1 MSQSAMKTGT
11 TECLVQW
18 SDELS
23 VGIEEIDNQH
33 KILVDL
39 LNDLHRAIVEHHGS
53 EAAHRILAELLEYT
67 RIHFAVEESLMRIM
81 GYPDY
86 EEHKHHHEL
95 LLNEVR
101 LLGRKLAEG
110 KKSVNFELL
119 HFLKMWLT
127 KHIMEE
133 DMQYTP
139 FFLSKGVQQSYEKR
153 SWVGKFWDNLQHR

>member
-1 MSQSAMKTGT
+1 MSQLAANT
-11 TECLVQW
+11 TEDLVQW

-33 KILVDL
+33 RILVDL
-39 LNDLHRAIVEHHGS
+39 LNELHRAIVEHRGS

-67 RIHFAVEESLMRIM
+67 RIHFAVEESLMRIL

-95 LLNEVR
+95 LINEVQE
-101 LLGRKLAEG
+101 LSQKLEAG

-133 DMQYTP
+133 DRQYTSH
-139 FFLSKGVQQSYEKR
+139 FLAKGVQQSYEKR
-153 SWVGKFWDNLQHR
+153 SWVGKFWDSLHHK

>member
-1 MSQSAMKTGT
+1 MSRLAVNTI
-11 TECLVQW
+11 EDLVQW

-33 KILVDL
+33 RILVDL
-39 LNDLHRAIVEHHGS
+39 LNELHRAIVEHRGS
-53 EAAHRILAELLEYT
+53 EAAHRILGELLEYT
-67 RIHFAVEESLMRIM
+67 RIHFAVEESLMRIL
-81 GYPDY
+81 GYPEY

-95 LLNEVR
+95 LLNEVQE
-101 LLGRKLAEG
+101 LSQKLEAG

-133 DMQYTP
+133 DRQYTSH
-139 FFLSKGVQQSYEKR
+139 FLAKGVQQSYAKR
-153 SWVGKFWDNLQHR
+153 SWVGKFWDSLHHK

>member
-1 MSQSAMKTGT
+1 MSKQAVRMGAS
-11 TECLVQW
+11 EDLVIW

-23 VGIEEIDNQH
+23 VGIEEIDSQH
-33 KILVDL
+33 KVLVDL
-39 LNDLHRAIVEHHGS
+39 LNELHRAIVGHHGS

-67 RIHFAVEESLMRIM
+67 RIHFAVEESLMRIL

-101 LLGRKLAEG
+101 MLSRKLAEG

-127 KHIMEE
+127 RHIMEE
-133 DMQYTP
+133 DQQYTP
-139 FFLSKGVQQSYEKR
+139 FFLSKGVQQSHAKR
-153 SWVGKFWDNLQHR
+153 SWVGKFWGSLHHK

>member
-1 MSQSAMKTGT
+1 MSQLAVNT
-11 TECLVQW
+11 TEDLVQW

-33 KILVDL
+33 RILVDL
-39 LNDLHRAIVEHHGS
+39 LNELHRAIVEHRGS

-67 RIHFAVEESLMRIM
+67 RIHFAVEESLMRIL

-95 LLNEVR
+95 LINEVQE
-101 LLGRKLAEG
+101 LSQKLEAG

-133 DMQYTP
+133 DRQYTSH
-139 FFLSKGVQQSYEKR
+139 FLARGVQQSYEKR
-153 SWVGKFWDNLQHR
+153 SWVGKFWDSLHHK

>member
-1 MSQSAMKTGT
+1 MSQLAANT
-11 TECLVQW
+11 TEDLVQW

-33 KILVDL
+33 RILVDL
-39 LNDLHRAIVEHHGS
+39 LNELHRAIVEHRGS

-67 RIHFAVEESLMRIM
+67 RIHFAVEESLMRIL

-86 EEHKHHHEL
+86 EEHRHHHEL
-95 LLNEVR
+95 LINEVQE
-101 LLGRKLAEG
+101 LSQKLEAG

-133 DMQYTP
+133 DRQYTSH
-139 FFLSKGVQQSYEKR
+139 FLAKGVQQSYEKR
-153 SWVGKFWDNLQHR
+153 SWVGKFWDSLHHK

>member
-1 MSQSAMKTGT
+1 MSQQAVSMHSA
-11 TECLVQW
+11 EDLVEW
-18 SDELS
+18 SEELS
-23 VGIEEIDNQH
+23 VGIEEIDSQH
-33 KILVDL
+33 RVLVDL

-53 EAAHRILAELLEYT
+53 EASQRILAELLEYT
-67 RIHFAVEESLMRIM
+67 RIHFAVEESLMRIL

-95 LLNEVR
+95 LLNEVHT
-101 LLGRKLAEG
+101 LSQKLAEG

-133 DMQYTP
+133 DRQYTSH
-139 FFLSKGVQQSYEKR
+139 FISRGVQQSYEKH
-153 SWVGKFWDNLQHR
+153 SWMDKFWNSLQHK

>member
-1 MSQSAMKTGT
+1 MSQQAVSMRSA
-11 TECLVQW
+11 EDLVEW
-18 SDELS
+18 SEELS
-23 VGIEEIDNQH
+23 VGIEEIDSQH
-33 KILVDL
+33 RVLVDL

-53 EAAHRILAELLEYT
+53 EASQRILAELLEYT
-67 RIHFAVEESLMRIM
+67 RIHFAVEESLMRIL

-95 LLNEVR
+95 LLNEVHT
-101 LLGRKLAEG
+101 LSQKLAEG

-133 DMQYTP
+133 DRQYTSH
-139 FFLSKGVQQSYEKR
+139 FISRGVQQSYEKR
-153 SWVGKFWDNLQHR
+153 SWVGKFWSSLQHK